1 MTDMKTLFGLAAA
14 LLLAA
19 VLPASA
25 ETVSFQGKAYCP
37 IRYDINWPFSGKTQ
51 AKAAPT
57 QGSGITANVYEMPKE
72 SVEEKSAADMGSDM
86 RRLRIIGAPVQI
98 GQHVVEDQV
107 LATYELPLENLMAE
121 KQLLSRHELNGLEHA
136 MAMVQLQLST
146 IQNRQRELENMAANQ
161 SVAVNEVSNNARDI
175 ENLLL
180 QRDTLEEKLELARQ
194 RYDNSVLLT
203 QSKFGKDVDLK
214 NLPRRGYVRAPT
226 EGYILWLNSSLVP
239 GMVFTKQAP
248 LVSIG
253 KLDPIIV
260 RASVHEIAM
269 QKLKVGDPATV
280 VFNAWPGE
288 KFQTT
293 ISKVD
298 YVAQPAMLQQPS
310 FYLIEMTLPNP
321 DLRIK
326 EGMRCEVVVDLH

>member
-14 LLLAA
+14 LLLATA
-19 VLPASA
+19 LPVSA

-37 IRYDINWPFSGKTQ
+37 IRYDINWPFA
-51 AKAAPT
+51 AKAKKPAA

-72 SVEEKSAADMGSDM
+72 SVEEKSAAEMGSDM
-86 RRLRIIGAPVQI
+86 RRLRIIEAPLQV
-98 GQHVVEDQV
+98 GQHVVEDQA
-107 LATYELPLENLMAE
+107 LITYELPLENLMAE
-121 KQLLSRHELNGLEHA
+121 KQLVSRSELNELEHA
-136 MAMVQLQLST
+136 MATTQLQLSVV
-146 IQNRQRELENMAANQ
+146 QNRQKELENMAGNQ
-161 SVAVNEVSNNARDI
+161 SVAINEVSNNARDI

-180 QRDTLEEKLELARQ
+180 QRDFLEEKLELARQ
-194 RYDNSVLLT
+194 RYDNSVLVT
-203 QSKFGKDVDLK
+203 QSKFGKDVDLRK
-214 NLPRRGYVRAPT
+214 LPRRGYVRAPSD
-226 EGYILWLNSSLVP
+226 GYILWYNSSLVP
-239 GMVFTKQAP
+239 GMAFTKQAP
-248 LVSIG
+248 LITIG

-269 QKLKVGDPATV
+269 QKLKAGDPATV
-280 VFNAWPGE
+280 IFNAWPGE

-310 FYLIEMTLPNP
+310 FYLIELTLPNP

>member
-19 VLPASA
+19 ALPASA

-37 IRYDINWPFSGKTQ
+37 IRYDINWPFAAKT
-51 AKAAPT
+51 KAAPT

-72 SVEEKSAADMGSDM
+72 SVEEKSAAELGSDM

-107 LATYELPLENLMAE
+107 LITYELPLENLMAE
-121 KQLLSRHELNGLEHA
+121 KQLMSRDELNGLEHA
-136 MAMVQLQLST
+136 MSIVQFQIST

-161 SVAVNEVSNNARDI
+161 TVATNEVSNNARDI

-180 QRDTLEEKLELARQ
+180 QRDFLEEKLALARQ
-194 RYDNSVLLT
+194 RHDNNILLT

-214 NLPRRGYVRAPT
+214 NLPRRGYVRAPGD
-226 EGYILWLNSSLVP
+226 GYILWLNSSLVP
-239 GMVFTKQAP
+239 GMAFTKQAP
-248 LVSIG
+248 LVTIG
-253 KLDPIIV
+253 KLDPMIV

-269 QKLKVGDPATV
+269 QRLKAGDPATV

-310 FYLIEMTLPNP
+310 FYLIELTLPNP

-326 EGMRCEVVVDLH
+326 EGMRCEVAVDLH